1 MNRPLR
7 LAALVAIAACGGG
20 VSASDTAPAADRDRP
35 PRTPEPTYQN
45 PVVAENCPD
54 PGVLADGEVFYA
66 VCTSNNNQAERDK
79 FPILRSADLISW
91 QRIGHLFP
99 ADAVPDWATADFW
112 APEIHRIGAG
122 YVAYFTARDKGG
134 RLSIGVATAPAA
146 AGPWK
151 DPGAPLIRDPR
162 VGMID
167 AHQFQDEDGTRY
179 LYWKADGND
188 FKPPEPT
195 PIFVQK
201 LAPDGL
207 ALVGERRVVLRN
219 DQPWEG
225 PVIEGGSVVRRDGW
239 YYLVYSGNV
248 FNSDKYAV
256 GVARARSPL
265 GPFEKRPQPILV
277 TSASWIGPGHGSLVR
292 VGADDWYVYHAW
304 QPGRVDPAWNDT
316 RYPRMMLID
325 RIDWRDGWP
334 LIHDGKP
341 SSGPTPA
348 PITSSP

>member
-1 MNRPLR
+1 MNRSALLSA
-7 LAALVAIAACGGG
+7 LAAAACGA
-20 VSASDTAPAADRDRP
+20 STPASDGASAARRDRP
-35 PRTPEPTYQN
+35 AVGSAAATYQN

-66 VCTSNNNQAERDK
+66 VCTSNNNQAEADK
-79 FPILRSADLISW
+79 FPIRRSSDLISW
-91 QRIGHLFP
+91 ERVGHLFP
-99 ADAVPDWATADFW
+99 AGSIPSWAAADFW

-134 RLSIGVATAPAA
+134 RLSIGLATAPAV

-151 DPGAPLIRDPR
+151 DAGAPFIRDER

-167 AHQFQDEDGTRY
+167 PHQFQDEDGTRY

-188 FKPPEPT
+188 FRPPEPT

-201 LAPDGL
+201 LSPDGL
-207 ALVGERRVVLRN
+207 TLVGERRTVLRN

-225 PVIEGGSVVRRDGW
+225 PVIEGGSVVRRGDW

-265 GPFEKRPQPILV
+265 GPFEKRPEPILV
-277 TSASWIGPGHGSLVR
+277 TSDSWIGPGHGSLVR
-292 VGADDWYVYHAW
+292 VGDADWYVYHAW

-325 RIDWRDGWP
+325 RIDWQGGWP
-334 LIHDGKP
+334 IIHDGKP
-341 SSGPTPA
+341 SSTRVPA
-348 PITSSP
+348 P

>member
-1 MNRPLR
+1 MNRLVV
-7 LAALVAIAACGGG
+7 LSALGAAACGG
-20 VSASDTAPAADRDRP
+20 AAPADTATRARRDRP
-35 PRTPEPTYQN
+35 AVGSARATYQN

-66 VCTSNNNQAERDK
+66 VCTSNNNQAEADK
-79 FPILRSADLISW
+79 FPILRSRDLESW
-91 QRIGHLFP
+91 ERVGHLFP
-99 ADAVPDWATADFW
+99 AGSIPTWAAADFW
-112 APEIHRIGAG
+112 APEIHRIGDG
-122 YVAYFTARDKGG
+122 YVAYFTARDTGG

-151 DPGAPLIRDPR
+151 DAGKPLIRDER

-167 AHQFQDEDGTRY
+167 PHQFQDDDGTRY

-195 PIFVQK
+195 PIYVEK
-201 LAPDGL
+201 LSPDGL
-207 ALVGERRVVLRN
+207 ALVGERKTVLRN

-225 PVIEGGSVVRRDGW
+225 PVIEGGSVVHRGGW

-277 TSASWIGPGHGSLVR
+277 TSDSWIGPGHGSLVR
-292 VGADDWYVYHAW
+292 IGDSDWYVYHAW

-325 RIDWRDGWP
+325 RIEWQDGWP
-334 LIHDGKP
+334 IIHDGTP
-341 SSGPTPA
+341 SSGKTPS
-348 PITSSP
+348 PVTSPP